1 MLIYINGGDKVAK
14 YTPAQKKSIYKY
26 LNKKAEIKIWLDPEH
41 KARIQ
46 EAAAKAGSSV
56 NAFVLQAVDQLLDT
70 QRPETT
76 RGVRGCLLSEESQKI

>member
-1 MLIYINGGDKVAK
+1 MYYNLYMLIYINGGDKVAK

-26 LNKKAEIKIWLDPEH
+26 LNKKAEIKIWLDPKH

-46 EAAAKAGSSV
+46 DAAAKAGTSV
-56 NAFVLQAVDQLLDT
+56 NAFVLQAVEQLLDT

-76 RGVRGCLLSEESQKI
+76 RPTD